1 VNQKPLFFVR
11 AKELELLERPEP
23 TNMKKIIL
31 VVLLVGIAGIAGVVR
46 SHSKSGGS
54 VWPLVINGNKQA
66 ADNVREE
73 IRKNYQLDPG
83 ARVDISGING
93 WVKIE
98 TSDSKTADV
107 YIERLGESQEVLNR
121 RKMVI
126 ESTPDSLTIRSEKGD
141 TGLLARIFG
150 SSPKEYVT
158 LRLPRQISL
167 MTGGVNGSVTVGQ
180 IDGPV
185 EVHGINGKVE
195 VAQASGSAEF
205 NGINGNIAVG
215 VKQLD
220 KGLEIHGINGNI
232 ELRLSA
238 DVNADL
244 DAHGMNGNVT
254 SDLPNVMIDK
264 TRHGRFSAQIGKG
277 GNSISASG
285 INGNIRLT
293 RMAGAANDTEKLGN

>member
-1 VNQKPLFFVR
+1 
-11 AKELELLERPEP
+11 
-23 TNMKKIIL
+23 MKKIIL

-46 SHSKSGGS
+46 SHSRSGGN
-54 VWPLVINGNKQA
+54 VWPLAINGNRTSA
-66 ADNVREE
+66 GSVRDE
-73 IRKNYQLDPG
+73 IRKSFQLDPG
-83 ARVDISGING
+83 ARVDVSGING

-98 TSDSKTADV
+98 TSNSNTADV
-107 YIERLGESQEVLNR
+107 FIERQGESQEVLNR
-121 RKMVI
+121 RKMIV
-126 ESTPDSLTIRSEKGD
+126 ESTPGSLTIRGEKGD
-141 TGLLARIFG
+141 AGVISRIFG
-150 SSPKEYVT
+150 SSPKEFVT
-158 LRLPRQISL
+158 LKLPRQISL
-167 MTGGVNGSVTVGQ
+167 VTGGVNGWVNVGP

-205 NGINGNIAVG
+205 NGINGNISVG
-215 VKQLD
+215 LKQLD
-220 KGLEIHGINGNI
+220 KSFEIHGINGNI

-264 TRHGRFSAQIGKG
+264 TKHGRFSAQIGKG
-277 GNSISASG
+277 GNAISASG

-293 RMAGAANDTEKLGN
+293 RMAGGNDQEKLGS